1 MKRSTFGSK
10 FGMLAAAVG
19 SAVGL
24 GNIWKFPYL
33 AGENGGGAFII
44 VYLLCVLFL
53 GVPAL
58 LSELSLGYIG
68 RSNGIGAMRNIT
80 GNNCWSIIGILGFV
94 GAFAILGFYFVV
106 AGWSLEFVFQSVM
119 GSFAGQSD
127 DVIAQNFDTFRFDTW
142 RPYLWTI
149 VFVVLTAIVL
159 YAGVE
164 KGIEKWSKVL
174 MPILF
179 FILVY
184 LCGYAI
190 FLPNSEVGYRFY
202 FDFDFSKIN
211 ADVVIAAL
219 GQSFFSLSLGMGAI
233 MIYGS
238 YIEDGT
244 NLAKTSIQIAL
255 LDTLVAV
262 LAGLVVFPAVFSF
275 GIDPAAGPQLVF
287 ITLPTVFAQMTGGY
301 FFSILFFLLV
311 AVAALTSTIS
321 IMEVQTATIAE
332 EFKMNR
338 KVALGVMSVI
348 MVVIGCMCSYSLI
361 PIEGGNELAFFGV
374 SLFDVF
380 DILTSYVIL
389 PIGGLLILL
398 FLGWF
403 YKKEDLYDILVVETK
418 CSEGL
423 FKVYYFFLRF
433 IAPLLL
439 LIVFLQQLGVF

>member
-80 GNNCWSIIGILGFV
+80 GNNRWSIIGILGFV

-106 AGWSLEFVFQSVM
+106 AGWSLEFVYQSVA

-127 DVIAQNFDTFRFDTW
+127 DVIAQNFVTFRFDTW

-149 VFVVLTAIVL
+149 VFVVLTATVL

-174 MPILF
+174 MPVLF
-179 FILVY
+179 LILVY

-238 YIEDGT
+238 YIEKGT

-338 KVALGVMSVI
+338 KLALGVMSVI

-398 FLGWF
+398 YLGWF
-403 YKKEDLYDILVVETK
+403 YKKEDLYYVLVVETK
-418 CSEGL
+418 CSERL
-423 FKVYYFFLRF
+423 FGVYYFFLRF

-439 LIVFLQQLGVF
+439 MVVFLQQLGVF

>member
-1 MKRSTFGSK
+1 
-10 FGMLAAAVG
+10 MLAAAVG

-80 GNNCWSIIGILGFV
+80 GNNRWSIIGILGFV

-238 YIEDGT
+238 YIEEGM
-244 NLAKTSIQIAL
+244 NLAKTSMQIAL

-380 DILTSYVIL
+380 DIITSHVIL

-403 YKKEDLYDILVVETK
+403 YKKEDLYNILVVETK

>member
-80 GNNCWSIIGILGFV
+80 GNNRWSIIGILGFV

-238 YIEDGT
+238 YIAEGT
-244 NLAKTSIQIAL
+244 NLAKTSMQIAL

>member
-44 VYLLCVLFL
+44 VYLFCVLLL

-80 GNNCWSIIGILGFV
+80 GNNKWSVIGILGFL
-94 GAFAILGFYFVV
+94 GSFIILGFYFVV
-106 AGWSLEFVFQSVM
+106 AGWSLEFVYQSVI
-119 GSFAGQSD
+119 GSFMGETG
-127 DVIAQNFDTFRFDTW
+127 DVIAKDFDAFRFDSW
-142 RPYLWTI
+142 RPYLWI
-149 VFVVLTAIVL
+149 LIFIVLTSGVL

-164 KGIEKWSKVL
+164 KGIEKCSKIL

-179 FILVY
+179 VILLY
-184 LCGYAI
+184 LCVYAI
-190 FLPNSEVGYRFY
+190 FLPNSAEGYKFY

-211 ADVVIAAL
+211 ASVIIAAL
-219 GQSFFSLSLGMGAI
+219 GQAFFSLSLGMGAM

-238 YIEDGT
+238 YIAKGV
-244 NLAKTSIQIAL
+244 NIAKTSIQIAL

-275 GIDPAAGPQLVF
+275 GIDPASGPQLVF

-301 FFSILFFLLV
+301 FFSICFFLLL

-321 IMEVQTATIAE
+321 ILEVQIATVAE
-332 EFKMNR
+332 EFKLNR
-338 KVALGVMSVI
+338 KVALILMSVI
-348 MVVIGCMCSYSLI
+348 MLILCCMCSYSLI
-361 PIEGGNELAFFGV
+361 PIEKGNVLALFGK
-374 SLFDVF
+374 SLFDVC
-380 DILTSYVIL
+380 DILTSYIIL
-389 PIGGLLILL
+389 PVGGLLIML

-403 YKKEDLYDILVVETK
+403 YKKKDLYYILVVETK

-433 IAPLLL
+433 IAPILLL
-439 LIVFLQQLGVF
+439 VVFLQQLGLF

>member
-80 GNNCWSIIGILGFV
+80 GNNRWSIIGILGFV

-179 FILVY
+179 LILVY

-238 YIEDGT
+238 YIEEGT
-244 NLAKTSIQIAL
+244 NLAKTSMQIAL

>member
-80 GNNCWSIIGILGFV
+80 GNNRWSIIGILGFV

-238 YIEDGT
+238 YIEEGT

-403 YKKEDLYDILVVETK
+403 YKKEDLYGILVVETK

>member
-80 GNNCWSIIGILGFV
+80 GNNRWASIGILGFL
-94 GAFAILGFYFVV
+94 GSFIILGFYFVV
-106 AGWSLEFVFQSVM
+106 AGWSLEFVYQSVQ
-119 GSFAGQSD
+119 GAFVGASGET
-127 DVIAQNFDTFRFDTW
+127 IASNFDAFRFDTW
-142 RPYLWTI
+142 RPYLWI
-149 VFVVLTAIVL
+149 FVFIALTAGVL

-174 MPILF
+174 MPMLF
-179 FILVY
+179 AIVAY
-184 LCGYAI
+184 LCVYAI
-190 FLPNSEVGYRFY
+190 FLPNSGEGYRFY
-202 FDFDFSKIN
+202 FDTDFSKITPS
-211 ADVVIAAL
+211 VIIAAL
-219 GQSFFSLSLGMGAI
+219 GQAFFSLSLGMGAM

-238 YIEDGT
+238 YIERGT
-244 NLAKTSIQIAL
+244 NLAKTSIQIAS
-255 LDTLVAV
+255 LDTLVAI

-301 FFSILFFLLV
+301 IFSVLFFLLV

-321 IMEVQTATIAE
+321 ILEVQIATVAE

-338 KVALGVMSVI
+338 KLSLVLMSVI
-348 MVVIGCMCSYSLI
+348 MLVVCCLCSYSLL
-361 PIEGGNELAFFGV
+361 PIEGGNPISIFGIT
-374 SLFDVF
+374 LFDVY
-380 DILTSYVIL
+380 DMLTSYIIL
-389 PIGGLLILL
+389 PLGGLLIMLY
-398 FLGWF
+398 LGWF
-403 YKKEDLYDILVVETK
+403 YKKENLKYILTVECK
-418 CSEGL
+418 CPETL
-423 FKVYYFFLRF
+423 FNIYYFVLRY

-439 LIVFLQQLGVF
+439 LAVFLQQFGLF

>member
-80 GNNCWSIIGILGFV
+80 GNNRWSIIGILGFV

-238 YIEDGT
+238 YIEEGT
-244 NLAKTSIQIAL
+244 NLAKTSMQIAL

-380 DILTSYVIL
+380 DIITSHVIL

>member
-33 AGENGGGAFII
+33 AGENGGGAFIV

-53 GVPAL
+53 GIPAL

-68 RSNGIGAMRNIT
+68 RSNGIGAMRNIS
-80 GNNCWSIIGILGFV
+80 GNNRWSLIGILGFL
-94 GAFAILGFYFVV
+94 GSFIILGFYFVV
-106 AGWSLEFVFQSVM
+106 AGWSLEFVYQSLFSSFQGVS
-119 GSFAGQSD
+119 G
-127 DVIAQNFDTFRFDTW
+127 DVIAHNFDIFRYDTY
-142 RPYLWTI
+142 RPYLWI
-149 VFVVLTAIVL
+149 VVFVLLTAGVL

-174 MPILF
+174 MPMLFAIIL
-179 FILVY
+179 Y
-184 LCGYAI
+184 LCVYAI
-190 FLPNSEVGYRFY
+190 FLPNSIEGYRFY
-202 FDFDFSKIN
+202 FDTDFSKITPS
-211 ADVVIAAL
+211 VIIAAL
-219 GQSFFSLSLGMGAI
+219 GQAFFSLSLGMGAM

-238 YIEDGT
+238 YIERGV
-244 NLAKTSIQIAL
+244 NIAKTSIQIAT
-255 LDTLVAV
+255 LDTLVAI

-275 GIDPAAGPQLVF
+275 GLNPAAGPQLVF

-301 FFSILFFLLV
+301 IFSICFFLLL

-321 IMEVQTATIAE
+321 ILEVQIATVAE

-338 KVALGVMSVI
+338 KVALVVMSVI
-348 MVVIGCMCSYSLI
+348 MLVVASMCSYSLI
-361 PIEGGNELAFFGV
+361 PIENGNELVFFGK
-374 SLFDVF
+374 SLFDIC
-380 DILTSYVIL
+380 DILTSYIIL
-389 PIGGLLILL
+389 PLGGLLIML

-403 YKKEDLYDILVVETK
+403 YKKSDLHYILVVETK
-418 CSEGL
+418 CSEVL
-423 FKVYYFFLRF
+423 FRIYYFFLRF

-439 LIVFLQQLGVF
+439 LAVFLQQLGLL